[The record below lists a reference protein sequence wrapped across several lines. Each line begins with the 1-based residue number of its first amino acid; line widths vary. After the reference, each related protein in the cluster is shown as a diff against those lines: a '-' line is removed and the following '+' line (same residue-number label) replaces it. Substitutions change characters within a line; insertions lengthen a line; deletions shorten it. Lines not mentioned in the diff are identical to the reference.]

1 MRLVFMGAAVSCC
14 YFYCYFFYCH
24 FYCRFYYS
32 GFFYVLIFVVLILSS
47 SNVLLRISGLVADIS
62 RSYLLLMSQ
71 PLASAFCYAV
81 EAQEDGRVA
90 PSR

>member
-62 RSYLLLMSQ
+62 YLLLMSQ